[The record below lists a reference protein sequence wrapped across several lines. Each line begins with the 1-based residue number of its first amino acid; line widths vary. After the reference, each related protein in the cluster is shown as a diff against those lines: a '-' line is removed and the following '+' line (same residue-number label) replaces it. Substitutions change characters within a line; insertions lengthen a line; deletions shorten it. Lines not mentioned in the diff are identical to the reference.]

1 MKRFAVL
8 FGMLAVV
15 VACSPSFATA
25 PQVRA
30 LPDVRL
36 GIFEGDSGLPEQAL
50 SAYDVIDYFTDSDNE
65 ATELTVS
72 ILDRDWFDAP
82 GAEDPPEGDPAIID
96 FDGFD
101 FLSGVDSFPVDVYP
115 SANPGWTQYT
125 VLVEEPEEEEPGK
138 GADISQVAI
147 AKTSTF
153 SLNAPTI
160 SDGLLLQAGGLVAS
174 SRQFTYVYMGGD
186 GALYRLDEALVP
198 TDTDVDWTL
207 YLNEVI
213 SDDLLLNYDANGRW
227 IGLAYNLL
235 ADGDSVT
242 EAELVYGID
251 ADGALS
257 IETLT
262 PGGQVMGGPWVIG
275 ILATNQE
282 DPNDSDGSR
291 VLIGSAMVP
300 YVSEENATLGTSVTF
315 DDLDLGPIPAAG
327 NWFINTDEGDG
338 TNPFYRRPRP
348 LVGEP
353 PAPWEVQIRENS
365 GWTNIMTGVDVI
377 FEAVPLEIV
386 DLEADT
392 DLPLEA
398 QIFGPDTAHIA
409 GGRGIKAT
417 LEAPPE
423 GPVGPRGMNPE
434 WIQLDGFRLQSRHFT
449 GIQPD
454 DVITF
459 ALNVATDAQSAT
471 DLPNFLIYIT
481 SGFGGS
487 MAGQHFTYQ
496 PGVYALAGAEEV
508 GDPPELVESD
518 SYEVSQVNV
527 PMAAQG
533 WHTIS
538 TNYSPGSTRVWMDQ
552 NNDGVMD
559 EADID
564 LLRPYAEL
572 LGWDAAN
579 ELSAIQ
585 VGLRCN
591 THRLAEND
599 VTVWLDNFR
608 VFRSAYALDLALGP
622 EELFETADSADPVV
636 YNLGVRRG
644 ILATGS
650 IDGTFESIEEM
661 TPENFSDIG
670 FISAYGW
677 GGAMPH
683 SPFMAFLEPTRYGE
697 EGALQIG
704 AYDHTM
710 NANSSQCLSISIS
723 GDSGVSGNYGDLNA
737 FRTQVLTT
745 FVDAQGS
752 GLYAIEA
759 FMSKAYP
766 VNQVA
771 AERHP
776 DVRLILNEVAPNH
789 EGANS
794 GVIFQWGGLPE
805 SVGGAPPGNWQ
816 RAVAEMY
823 IPNAQYVRGMI
834 QVISSIWDDA
844 NDYSVPIL
852 VDDLKIYKVDD
863 PVIFFDADLYGG

>member
-282 DPNDSDGSR
+282 DPDR
-291 VLIGSAMVP
+291 K
-300 YVSEENATLGTSVTF
+300 SV
-315 DDLDLGPIPAAG
+315 
-327 NWFINTDEGDG
+327 
-338 TNPFYRRPRP
+338 
-348 LVGEP
+348 V
-353 PAPWEVQIRENS
+353 
-365 GWTNIMTGVDVI
+365 
-377 FEAVPLEIV
+377 
-386 DLEADT
+386 
-392 DLPLEA
+392 
-398 QIFGPDTAHIA
+398 
-409 GGRGIKAT
+409 
-417 LEAPPE
+417 
-423 GPVGPRGMNPE
+423 
-434 WIQLDGFRLQSRHFT
+434 
-449 GIQPD
+449 
-454 DVITF
+454 
-459 ALNVATDAQSAT
+459 
-471 DLPNFLIYIT
+471 
-481 SGFGGS
+481 
-487 MAGQHFTYQ
+487 
-496 PGVYALAGAEEV
+496 
-508 GDPPELVESD
+508 
-518 SYEVSQVNV
+518 
-527 PMAAQG
+527 
-533 WHTIS
+533 
-538 TNYSPGSTRVWMDQ
+538 
-552 NNDGVMD
+552 
-559 EADID
+559 
-564 LLRPYAEL
+564 
-572 LGWDAAN
+572 
-579 ELSAIQ
+579 
-585 VGLRCN
+585 
-591 THRLAEND
+591 
-599 VTVWLDNFR
+599 
-608 VFRSAYALDLALGP
+608 
-622 EELFETADSADPVV
+622 
-636 YNLGVRRG
+636 
-644 ILATGS
+644 
-650 IDGTFESIEEM
+650 
-661 TPENFSDIG
+661 
-670 FISAYGW
+670 
-677 GGAMPH
+677 
-683 SPFMAFLEPTRYGE
+683 
-697 EGALQIG
+697 
-704 AYDHTM
+704 
-710 NANSSQCLSISIS
+710 
-723 GDSGVSGNYGDLNA
+723 
-737 FRTQVLTT
+737 
-745 FVDAQGS
+745 
-752 GLYAIEA
+752 
-759 FMSKAYP
+759 
-766 VNQVA
+766 
-771 AERHP
+771 
-776 DVRLILNEVAPNH
+776 
-789 EGANS
+789 
-794 GVIFQWGGLPE
+794 
-805 SVGGAPPGNWQ
+805 
-816 RAVAEMY
+816 
-823 IPNAQYVRGMI
+823 
-834 QVISSIWDDA
+834 
-844 NDYSVPIL
+844 
-852 VDDLKIYKVDD
+852 
-863 PVIFFDADLYGG
+863 